1 LNNNILK
8 DIKMTKK
15 TQILCF
21 GEILWDNLPSG
32 PVPGGAPMN
41 VALHLSRFGISSSVA
56 SSIGKDKK
64 GTDLV
69 AFLNQSGLRTD
80 LIQVHESLPTS
91 EVLVF
96 LDEHNTASYEICE
109 PVAWDGIKLTH
120 ELSNEA
126 KASSAIVFGSLASR
140 NSTTRNTLIKLLE
153 NDILKIMD
161 VNLRPPYDTEANVK
175 PLLEKSDIVKLND
188 EELMKITAWY
198 NLSGTLEER
207 IMAFGKLLNLET
219 LIVTMGK
226 NGAFVLHKN
235 ELYHHN
241 GFKVATEDSVGAG
254 DAFLA
259 GFLAAFFDGKDLNTA
274 LTEASAIGAFVA
286 SQPGATPHYTREVIK
301 RFTEA

>member
-1 LNNNILK
+1 MNNKN
-8 DIKMTKK
+8 
-15 TQILCF
+15 QILCF

-32 PVPGGAPMN
+32 AVPGGAPMN

-56 SSIGKDKK
+56 SSIGNDKK

-69 AFLNQSGLRTD
+69 AFLKQSGLRTD

-109 PVAWDGIKLTH
+109 PVAWDGIALTP
-120 ELSNEA
+120 ELLAEV
-126 KASSAIVFGSLASR
+126 KSSTAIVFGSLASR
-140 NSTTRNTLIKLLE
+140 NATTRNTLFNLME
-153 NDILKIMD
+153 NNLLKIMD

-175 PLLEKSDIVKLND
+175 PLLEKADIVKLND

-207 IMAFGKLLNLET
+207 IKSFGKLLNLET

-226 NGAFVLHKN
+226 NGADVLHKN
-235 ELYHHN
+235 EFYHHN
-241 GFKVATEDSVGAG
+241 GFKVETEDSVGAG

-259 GFLAAFFDGKDLNTA
+259 GFLAALFDGKDLNTA

-286 SQPGATPHYTREVIK
+286 SQPGATPNYTKEVIK
-301 RFTEA
+301 RFTEV

>member
-1 LNNNILK
+1 M
-8 DIKMTKK
+8 IKNK
-15 TQILCF
+15 QILCF

-32 PVPGGAPMN
+32 AVEGGAPMN

-56 SSIGKDKK
+56 SSIGNDKK
-64 GTDLV
+64 GFGLIR
-69 AFLNQSGLRTD
+69 FLEKSGLKTN

-109 PVAWDGIKLTH
+109 PVAWDAISLTP
-120 ELSNEA
+120 ELANEA
-126 KASSAIVFGSLASR
+126 KSSSAIVFGSLASR
-140 NSTTRNTLIKLLE
+140 NATSRNTLFKLLE

-161 VNLRPPYDTEANVK
+161 VNLRPPYDTEAIVK

-188 EELMKITAWY
+188 EELIKITGWY
-198 NLSGTLEER
+198 NLSGNLEER
-207 IMAFGKLLNLET
+207 IRSFSNLLKIET

-226 NGAFVLHKN
+226 NGAYVLHKN
-235 ELYHHN
+235 DLYHHN
-241 GFKVATEDSVGAG
+241 GFKVETEDSVGAG

-274 LTEASAIGAFVA
+274 LAEASAIGAYVA

-301 RFTEA
+301 RFTEV

>member
-1 LNNNILK
+1 MNNTN
-8 DIKMTKK
+8 
-15 TQILCF
+15 QILCF

-32 PVPGGAPMN
+32 AVEGGAPMN
-41 VALHLSRFGISSSVA
+41 VALHLSRFGINSSIASSV
-56 SSIGKDKK
+56 GNDKK
-64 GTDLV
+64 GTDLIS
-69 AFLNQSGLRTD
+69 FLTKSGMRTD
-80 LIQVHESLPTS
+80 LVQVHKSLPTS

-109 PVAWDGIKLTH
+109 PVAWDGIELTP
-120 ELSNEA
+120 ELINEV
-126 KASSAIVFGSLASR
+126 KSSTAIVFGSLASR
-140 NSTTRNTLIKLLE
+140 NATSRNTLIKLLE

-188 EELMKITAWY
+188 EELMKITGWY
-198 NLSGTLEER
+198 NVSGNLEER

-226 NGAFVLHKN
+226 NGAYVLHQEK
-235 ELYHHN
+235 LYHHK
-241 GFKVATEDSVGAG
+241 GFKVETEDSVGAG

>member
-1 LNNNILK
+1 MNNNN
-8 DIKMTKK
+8 
-15 TQILCF
+15 QILCF

-56 SSIGKDKK
+56 SSIGNDKK

-69 AFLNQSGLRTD
+69 DFLKQSGLRTD

-109 PVAWDGIKLTH
+109 PVAWDGITLTP
-120 ELSNEA
+120 ELLAEV
-126 KASSAIVFGSLASR
+126 KVSSAIVFGSLASR
-140 NSTTRNTLIKLLE
+140 NTTTRNTLIKLME
-153 NDILKIMD
+153 NNILKIMD

-175 PLLEKSDIVKLND
+175 PLLEKADIVKLND
-188 EELMKITAWY
+188 DELMKISVWY
-198 NLSGTLEER
+198 DLSGTLEER
-207 IMAFGKLLNLET
+207 IISFGTLLNLET

-226 NGAFVLHKN
+226 NGAYILHKN
-235 ELYHHN
+235 KLYHHK

-259 GFLAAFFDGKDLNTA
+259 GFLAAFFEGKDMGTA

-286 SQPGATPHYTREVIK
+286 SQPGATPDYKKEVVLDFITTSK
-301 RFTEA
+301 VETT

>member
-1 LNNNILK
+1 MNNKI
-8 DIKMTKK
+8 
-15 TQILCF
+15 QILCF

-41 VALHLSRFGISSSVA
+41 VALHLSRFGISSSIA

-64 GTDLV
+64 GADLI
-69 AFLNQSGLRTD
+69 AFLRQSGLRTD
-80 LIQVHESLPTS
+80 LVQAHETLPTS

-109 PVAWDGIKLTH
+109 PVAWDGIALTP
-120 ELSNEA
+120 ELINEV
-126 KASSAIVFGSLASR
+126 KSSTAIVFGSLASR
-140 NSTTRNTLIKLLE
+140 NATSRNTLIKLME
-153 NDILKIMD
+153 NNILKIMD
-161 VNLRPPYDTEANVK
+161 VNLRPPYDTEVNVK
-175 PLLEKSDIVKLND
+175 PLLEKADIVKLND
-188 EELMKITAWY
+188 EELMKISGWY
-198 NLSGTLEER
+198 NISGTLEER
-207 IMAFGKLLNLET
+207 ITAFGNQLNLET

-226 NGAFVLHKN
+226 NGAYVLHKS
-235 ELYHHN
+235 ELYHHE

-286 SQPGATPHYTREVIK
+286 SQPGATPDYNRDVIK
-301 RFTEA
+301 RFIKD

>member
-1 LNNNILK
+1 MNTNN
-8 DIKMTKK
+8 
-15 TQILCF
+15 QILCF

-56 SSIGKDKK
+56 SSIGNDKK
-64 GTDLV
+64 GADLIT
-69 AFLNQSGLRTD
+69 FLKQSGLRTD
-80 LIQVHESLPTS
+80 LVQVHETLPTS

-109 PVAWDGIKLTH
+109 PVAWDGIALTP
-120 ELSNEA
+120 ELIDEA
-126 KASSAIVFGSLASR
+126 KSSTAIVFGSLASR

-153 NDILKIMD
+153 NNILKIMD

-175 PLLEKSDIVKLND
+175 PLLEIADIVKLND
-188 EELMKITAWY
+188 DELMKISAWY
-198 NLSGTLEER
+198 NLSGTLEDR
-207 IMAFGKLLNLET
+207 ILSFGSLLNLET
-219 LIVTMGK
+219 LIVTLGK
-226 NGAFVLHKN
+226 NGAYILHKN
-235 ELYHHN
+235 QLYHHN

-286 SQPGATPHYTREVIK
+286 SQPGATPNYTKDVIK
-301 RFTEA
+301 TFIKD

>member
-1 LNNNILK
+1 M
-8 DIKMTKK
+8 IKNK
-15 TQILCF
+15 QILCF

-32 PVPGGAPMN
+32 AVEGGAPMN
-41 VALHLSRFGISSSVA
+41 VALHLSRFGISSTVA
-56 SSIGKDKK
+56 SSIGNDKK
-64 GTDLV
+64 GIGLIE
-69 AFLNQSGLRTD
+69 FLEKSGLKTN

-109 PVAWDGIKLTH
+109 PVAWDAIALTP
-120 ELSNEA
+120 ELANEA
-126 KASSAIVFGSLASR
+126 KSSSAIVFGSLASR
-140 NSTTRNTLIKLLE
+140 NAISRNTLFKLLE

-188 EELMKITAWY
+188 EELIKITGWY
-198 NLSGTLEER
+198 NLTGNLEER
-207 IMAFGKLLNLET
+207 IRSFSNLLKIET

-226 NGAFVLHKN
+226 NGAYVLHKN
-235 ELYHHN
+235 DLYHHH
-241 GFKVATEDSVGAG
+241 GFKVETEDSVGAG

-259 GFLAAFFDGKDLNTA
+259 GFLAAFFDGKDLNVA

>member
-1 LNNNILK
+1 MNKNK
-8 DIKMTKK
+8 
-15 TQILCF
+15 QVLCF
-21 GEILWDNLPSG
+21 GEILWDNLPG
-32 PVPGGAPMN
+32 GAVEGGAPMN

-56 SSIGKDKK
+56 SSIGNDKK
-64 GTDLV
+64 GIGLIK
-69 AFLNQSGLRTD
+69 FLEKSGLKTN

-109 PVAWDGIKLTH
+109 PVAWDAIVLTP
-120 ELSNEA
+120 ELVNEA
-126 KASSAIVFGSLASR
+126 KSSSAIVFGSLASR
-140 NSTTRNTLIKLLE
+140 NAISRNTLFKLLE

-188 EELMKITAWY
+188 EELIKITGWY
-198 NLSGTLEER
+198 HLSGNLEER
-207 IMAFGKLLNLET
+207 IRSFSNLLNIET

-226 NGAFVLHKN
+226 NGAYVLHKN
-235 ELYHHN
+235 ELYHHK
-241 GFKVATEDSVGAG
+241 GFKVETEDSVGAG

-259 GFLAAFFDGKDLNTA
+259 GFLAAFFDGKDLNVA
-274 LTEASAIGAFVA
+274 LTEASAIGAYVA

-301 RFTEA
+301 RFTGA

>member
-1 LNNNILK
+1 MNTNN
-8 DIKMTKK
+8 
-15 TQILCF
+15 QILCF

-56 SSIGKDKK
+56 SSIGNDKK
-64 GTDLV
+64 GADLIT
-69 AFLNQSGLRTD
+69 FLKQSGLRTD
-80 LIQVHESLPTS
+80 LVQVHETLPTS

-109 PVAWDGIKLTH
+109 PVAWDGIALTP
-120 ELSNEA
+120 ELIDEA
-126 KASSAIVFGSLASR
+126 KSSTAIVFGSLASR

-153 NDILKIMD
+153 NNILKIMD
-161 VNLRPPYDTEANVK
+161 VNLRPPCDTEANVK
-175 PLLEKSDIVKLND
+175 PLLEKADIVKLND
-188 EELMKITAWY
+188 DELMKISAWY
-198 NLSGTLEER
+198 NLSGTLEDR
-207 IMAFGKLLNLET
+207 ILSFGSLLNLET
-219 LIVTMGK
+219 LIVTLGK
-226 NGAFVLHKN
+226 NGAYILHKN
-235 ELYHHN
+235 QLYHHN

-286 SQPGATPHYTREVIK
+286 SQPGATPNYTKDVIK
-301 RFTEA
+301 TFIKD

>member
-1 LNNNILK
+1 MNKNN
-8 DIKMTKK
+8 
-15 TQILCF
+15 QILCF

-56 SSIGKDKK
+56 SSIGNDKK
-64 GTDLV
+64 GADLV
-69 AFLNQSGLRTD
+69 AFLKQSGLRTD
-80 LIQVHESLPTS
+80 LVQVHETLPTS

-109 PVAWDGIKLTH
+109 PVAWDGIALTP
-120 ELSNEA
+120 ELVAEA

-140 NSTTRNTLIKLLE
+140 NATSRNTLIKLLE
-153 NDILKIMD
+153 NNILKIMD

-175 PLLEKSDIVKLND
+175 PLLEKADIVKLND
-188 EELMKITAWY
+188 DELMKITGWY

-207 IMAFGKLLNLET
+207 IISTGRLLNLET

-226 NGAFVLHKN
+226 NGAYVLHKN
-235 ELYHHN
+235 ELFHHK
-241 GFKVATEDSVGAG
+241 GFKVETEDSVGAG

-286 SQPGATPHYTREVIK
+286 SQPGATPDYTREVIK
-301 RFTEA
+301 RFIKD